1 MTDLVGRLIR
11 GRYQIE
17 KLVARGGMATVY
29 LAEDN
34 RLDRK
39 VAIKVIHPHLAND
52 SNFREKFVRE
62 AKIAAGLS
70 HPNLVNVF
78 DQAEDADV
86 VFLAMEYVSGITL
99 RQALDDFGSL
109 PAIRALEV
117 FEPMVSALAA
127 AHAAGILHRDL
138 KPENVLLSDDGKVK
152 LSDFGLA
159 RPITAQTQTGGVVGT
174 VAYMSPELVSRG
186 VADARSDVYAAGIM
200 LFELLTGKQ
209 PFQGEQAVQIAYQHA
224 NSEVPAPSS
233 LNANVPELLD
243 ELVLWATAKLP
254 QNRPADANE
263 LHRVLVEA
271 KSDLRN
277 AKKAGELTR
286 HLRETSLLRETTLLQ
301 ETSMLQET
309 PDLNQTALLDAHQT
323 TQINQDLNQT
333 VNLSAALTPEPEV
346 SDREIVYHSH
356 RTLKVLISSA
366 LVLLLG
372 LGAGWWF
379 SSGPGGFEI
388 MPNLTS
394 RSQAEAERL
403 VTSLGA
409 SAVIVTESSKTV
421 TSGLVISSQPS
432 AGSIYWGGAVTITVS
447 SGPKLVT
454 VASLEGKTLVEATA
468 QILQAGFVLG
478 KVTSWFNTAPIGTVY
493 AHSGGGSTKVPEGSP
508 IDLEIS
514 LGSIPVVAGLDQ
526 ETAINLIQVA
536 GLKVKTVTTE
546 YSETVTKGQ
555 AIALVPLTEPLGK
568 GGEVNLV
575 VSKGSDVVVMP
586 RVVGETIRAS
596 KSLLESLGLVVV
608 VDTNQLSSNWGIAKV
623 KKVSVSPGTQL
634 RVGDSVKL
642 SSN

>member
-1 MTDLVGRLIR
+1 MADLVGRLIR

-39 VAIKVIHPHLAND
+39 VAIKVIHAHLAND
-52 SNFREKFVRE
+52 RNFREKFVRE

-78 DQAEDADV
+78 DQAEDGDV

-109 PAIRALEV
+109 SAARALEV
-117 FEPMVSALAA
+117 FEPIVAALAA

-159 RPITAQTQTGGVVGT
+159 RPISAQTQTGGVVGT

-209 PFQGEQAVQIAYQHA
+209 PFQGEQAVQVAFQHA

-233 LNANVPELLD
+233 LNADVPELLD
-243 ELVLWATAKLP
+243 EIVLWATAKLP
-254 QNRPADANE
+254 QNRPSDANE
-263 LHRVLVEA
+263 LHRVLIQA
-271 KSDLRN
+271 KADLRN
-277 AKKAGELTR
+277 PRKASELTE
-286 HLRETSLLRETTLLQ
+286 HLRETSLLRETAVLGD
-301 ETSMLQET
+301 EAASS
-309 PDLNQTALLDAHQT
+309 NQTQVLDA
-323 TQINQDLNQT
+323 NPT
-333 VNLSAALTPEPEV
+333 VNFGDTLSANPPATQTEL
-346 SDREIVYHSH
+346 VYHSH
-356 RTLKVLISSA
+356 RGLKVLIASA

-403 VTSLGA
+403 AGSLGA
-409 SAVIVTESSKTV
+409 SVVIVSESSKTV
-421 TSGLVISSQPS
+421 TSGLVISSQPA
-432 AGSIYWGGAVTITVS
+432 AGTIYWGGPVTITVS

-454 VASLEGKTLVEATA
+454 VANLVGKTLVEATA
-468 QILQAGFVLG
+468 QILQSGFSLG
-478 KVTSWFNTAPIGTVY
+478 KVSSWFNAATIATVY
-493 AHSGGGSTKVPEGSP
+493 AHSGGGSTRVAEGSP

-514 LGSIPVVAGLDQ
+514 LGSIPIVSGLDQ
-526 ETAINLIQVA
+526 ATAINLVQVA

-546 YSETVTKGQ
+546 YDETVAKGQ
-555 AIALVPLTEPLGK
+555 AIALIPLSEPLGK

-575 VSKGSDVVVMP
+575 VSKGSDIVVMP
-586 RVVGETIRAS
+586 KVVGETIRAS
-596 KSLLESLGLVVV
+596 KTLLESLGLVVV

-623 KKVSVSPGTQL
+623 KKVSVAPGVQL

>member
-1 MTDLVGRLIR
+1 MSDLVGRLIR

-17 KLVARGGMATVY
+17 KLIARGGMATVY

-52 SNFREKFVRE
+52 SAFRDKFVRE
-62 AKIAAGLS
+62 AKIAARLS

-78 DQAEDADV
+78 DQAEDGDV
-86 VFLAMEYVSGITL
+86 VFLAMEFVAGITL

-109 PAIRALEV
+109 SAARALDV

-127 AHAAGILHRDL
+127 AHSAGVLHRDL
-138 KPENVLLSDDGKVK
+138 KPENVLLSDDGAVK

-209 PFQGEQAVQIAYQHA
+209 PFQGEQAVQVAYQHA
-224 NSEVPAPSS
+224 NSEVPPPSS
-233 LNANVPELLD
+233 LNNSVPELLD
-243 ELVLWATAKLP
+243 EIVLWATAKLP
-254 QNRPADANE
+254 QNRPKDASE
-263 LHRVLVEA
+263 LHRVLVQA
-271 KSDLRN
+271 KAELQSP
-277 AKKAGELTR
+277 KKTSELTQR
-286 HLRETSLLRETTLLQ
+286 LRETSVLRQ
-301 ETSMLQET
+301 TS
-309 PDLNQTALLDAHQT
+309 
-323 TQINQDLNQT
+323 
-333 VNLSAALTPEPEV
+333 VLTPPSTDATQVLGDEALALSNETMILGETLGANSSV
-346 SDREIVYHSH
+346 ENRELIYHSH
-356 RTLKVLISSA
+356 RTVKVLVASA

-379 SSGPGGFEI
+379 SAGPGGFEV
-388 MPNLTS
+388 MPNLSNRT
-394 RSQAEAERL
+394 AVEAETL
-403 VTSLGA
+403 LQSFAADVV
-409 SAVIVTESSKTV
+409 VISESSKTV
-421 TSGLVISSQPS
+421 SSGLVISSEPA
-432 AGSIYWGGAVTITVS
+432 AGSIYWGGPVTIKVS

-468 QILQAGFVLG
+468 QILQSGFVLG

-493 AHSGGGSTKVPEGSP
+493 AHSGGGSTKVAEGSP

-526 ETAINLIQVA
+526 ETAINLVQIA
-536 GLKVKTVTTE
+536 GLKVKTVTSE
-546 YSETVTKGQ
+546 YNSTVAKGQ
-555 AIALVPLTEPLGK
+555 AIALVPLSEPLGK

-575 VSKGSDVVVMP
+575 VSKGTDVVVMP

-596 KSLLESLGLVVV
+596 KALLESLGLTVV
-608 VDTNQLSSNWGIAKV
+608 VDTNQLSSNWGVAKV
-623 KKVSVSPGTQL
+623 KKVSVAPGVQL

-642 SSN
+642 TSN

>member
-1 MTDLVGRLIR
+1 MADLVGRLIR

-39 VAIKVIHPHLAND
+39 VAIKVIHAHLAND
-52 SNFREKFVRE
+52 RNFREKFVRE

-78 DQAEDADV
+78 DQAEDGDV

-109 PAIRALEV
+109 SAARALEV
-117 FEPMVSALAA
+117 FEPIVAALSA

-159 RPITAQTQTGGVVGT
+159 RPISAQTQTGGVVGT

-233 LNANVPELLD
+233 LNADVPELLD
-243 ELVLWATAKLP
+243 EIVLWATAKLP
-254 QNRPADANE
+254 QNRPSDANE
-263 LHRVLVEA
+263 LHRVLIQA
-271 KSDLRN
+271 KADLRN
-277 AKKAGELTR
+277 PRKASELTE
-286 HLRETSLLRETTLLQ
+286 HLRETSLLRETAVLGD
-301 ETSMLQET
+301 EAASS
-309 PDLNQTALLDAHQT
+309 NQTQVLDA
-323 TQINQDLNQT
+323 NPT
-333 VNLSAALTPEPEV
+333 VNFGDTLSANAPATEAEL
-346 SDREIVYHSH
+346 VYHSH
-356 RTLKVLISSA
+356 RGLKVLIASA
-366 LVLLLG
+366 LILLLG

-394 RSQAEAERL
+394 RSQAEAESL
-403 VTSLGA
+403 VGSLGA
-409 SAVIVTESSKTV
+409 SVVIVSESSKTV
-421 TSGLVISSQPS
+421 TSGLVISSQPA
-432 AGSIYWGGAVTITVS
+432 AGSIYWGGPVTITVS

-454 VASLEGKTLVEATA
+454 VANLVGKTLVEATA
-468 QILQAGFVLG
+468 QILQSGFSLG
-478 KVTSWFNTAPIGTVY
+478 KVSSWFNAATIATVY
-493 AHSGGGSTKVPEGSP
+493 AHSGGGSTRVAEGSP

-514 LGSIPVVAGLDQ
+514 LGSIPIVSGLDQ
-526 ETAINLIQVA
+526 ATAINLVQVA

-546 YSETVTKGQ
+546 YDETIAKGQ
-555 AIALVPLTEPLGK
+555 AIALIPLSEPLGK

-575 VSKGSDVVVMP
+575 VSKGSDIVVMP
-586 RVVGETIRAS
+586 KVVGETIRAS
-596 KSLLESLGLVVV
+596 KTLLESLGLVVV

-623 KKVSVSPGTQL
+623 KKVSVAPGVQL

>member
-1 MTDLVGRLIR
+1 MADLVGRLIR

-39 VAIKVIHPHLAND
+39 VAIKVIHAHLAND
-52 SNFREKFVRE
+52 RNFREKFVRE

-78 DQAEDADV
+78 DQAEDGDV

-109 PAIRALEV
+109 SAARALEV
-117 FEPMVSALAA
+117 FEPMVAALAA

-159 RPITAQTQTGGVVGT
+159 RPISAQTQTGGVVGT

-233 LNANVPELLD
+233 LNADVPELLD
-243 ELVLWATAKLP
+243 EIVLWATAKLP
-254 QNRPADANE
+254 QNRPSDANE
-263 LHRVLVEA
+263 VHRVLIQA
-271 KSDLRN
+271 KADLRN
-277 AKKAGELTR
+277 PRKASELTE
-286 HLRETSLLRETTLLQ
+286 HLRETSLLRETTVLGDDGA
-301 ETSMLQET
+301 SS
-309 PDLNQTALLDAHQT
+309 NQTQVLDA
-323 TQINQDLNQT
+323 NPT
-333 VNLSAALTPEPEV
+333 VNFGDTLSANAPATEAEL
-346 SDREIVYHSH
+346 VYHSH
-356 RTLKVLISSA
+356 RGLKVLIASA
-366 LVLLLG
+366 LILLLG

-394 RSQAEAERL
+394 RSQAEAESL
-403 VTSLGA
+403 VGSLGA
-409 SAVIVTESSKTV
+409 SVVIVSESSKTV
-421 TSGLVISSQPS
+421 TSGLVISSQPA
-432 AGSIYWGGAVTITVS
+432 AGTIYWGGPVTITVS

-454 VASLEGKTLVEATA
+454 VANLVGKTLVEATA
-468 QILQAGFVLG
+468 QILQSGFSLG
-478 KVTSWFNTAPIGTVY
+478 KVSSWFNAATIATVY
-493 AHSGGGSTKVPEGSP
+493 AHSGGGSTRVAEGSP

-514 LGSIPVVAGLDQ
+514 LGSIPIVSGLDQ
-526 ETAINLIQVA
+526 ATAINLVQVA

-546 YSETVTKGQ
+546 YDETIAKGQ
-555 AIALVPLTEPLGK
+555 AIALIPLSEPLGK

-575 VSKGSDVVVMP
+575 VSKGSDIVVMP
-586 RVVGETIRAS
+586 KVVGETIRAS
-596 KSLLESLGLVVV
+596 KTLLESLGLVVV

-623 KKVSVSPGTQL
+623 KKVSVAPGVQL

>member
-1 MTDLVGRLIR
+1 MADLVGRLIR

-39 VAIKVIHPHLAND
+39 VAIKVIHAHLAND
-52 SNFREKFVRE
+52 RNFREKFVRE

-78 DQAEDADV
+78 DQAEDGDV

-109 PAIRALEV
+109 SAARALEV
-117 FEPMVSALAA
+117 FEPIVAALAA

-159 RPITAQTQTGGVVGT
+159 RPISAQTQTGGVVGT

-209 PFQGEQAVQIAYQHA
+209 PFQGEQAVQVAFQHA

-233 LNANVPELLD
+233 LNADVPELLD
-243 ELVLWATAKLP
+243 EIVLWATAKLP
-254 QNRPADANE
+254 QNRPSDANE
-263 LHRVLVEA
+263 LHRVLIQA
-271 KSDLRN
+271 KADLRN
-277 AKKAGELTR
+277 PKKASELTE
-286 HLRETSLLRETTLLQ
+286 HLRETSLLRETAVLGDDAA
-301 ETSMLQET
+301 SS
-309 PDLNQTALLDAHQT
+309 NQTQVLDA
-323 TQINQDLNQT
+323 NPT
-333 VNLSAALTPEPEV
+333 VNFGDTISANPPATQTEL
-346 SDREIVYHSH
+346 VYHSH
-356 RTLKVLISSA
+356 RGLKVLIASA

-394 RSQAEAERL
+394 RSQAEAESL
-403 VTSLGA
+403 AGSLGA
-409 SAVIVTESSKTV
+409 SVVIVSESSKTV
-421 TSGLVISSQPS
+421 TSGLVISSQPA
-432 AGSIYWGGAVTITVS
+432 AGTIYWGGPVTITVS

-454 VASLEGKTLVEATA
+454 VANLVGKTLVEATA
-468 QILQAGFVLG
+468 QILQSGFSLG
-478 KVTSWFNTAPIGTVY
+478 KVSSWFNAATIATVY
-493 AHSGGGSTKVPEGSP
+493 AHSGGGSTRVAEGSP

-514 LGSIPVVAGLDQ
+514 LGSIPIVSGLDQ
-526 ETAINLIQVA
+526 ATAINLVQVA
-536 GLKVKTVTTE
+536 GLNVKTVTTE
-546 YSETVTKGQ
+546 YDETIAKGQ
-555 AIALVPLTEPLGK
+555 AIALIPLSEPLGK

-575 VSKGSDVVVMP
+575 VSKGSDIVVMP
-586 RVVGETIRAS
+586 KVVGETIRAS
-596 KSLLESLGLVVV
+596 KTLLESLGLVVV

-623 KKVSVSPGTQL
+623 KKVSVAPGVQL

>member
-1 MTDLVGRLIR
+1 VADLVGRLIR

-39 VAIKVIHPHLAND
+39 VAIKVIHAHLAND
-52 SNFREKFVRE
+52 RNFREKFVRE

-78 DQAEDADV
+78 DQAEDGDV

-109 PAIRALEV
+109 SAARALEV
-117 FEPMVSALAA
+117 FEPIVAALAA

-159 RPITAQTQTGGVVGT
+159 RPISAQTQTGGVVGT

-209 PFQGEQAVQIAYQHA
+209 PFQGEQAVQVAFQHA

-233 LNANVPELLD
+233 LNADVPELLD
-243 ELVLWATAKLP
+243 EIVLWATAKLP
-254 QNRPADANE
+254 QNRPSDANE
-263 LHRVLVEA
+263 LHRVLIQA
-271 KSDLRN
+271 KVDLRN
-277 AKKAGELTR
+277 PKKASELTE
-286 HLRETSLLRETTLLQ
+286 HLRETSLLRETTVLGDD
-301 ETSMLQET
+301 SAGS
-309 PDLNQTALLDAHQT
+309 NQTQVLDA
-323 TQINQDLNQT
+323 NPT
-333 VNLSAALTPEPEV
+333 VNFGDALSANPPATQAEL
-346 SDREIVYHSH
+346 VYHSH
-356 RTLKVLISSA
+356 RGLKVLIASA

-394 RSQAEAERL
+394 RSQAEAESL
-403 VTSLGA
+403 VGSLGA
-409 SAVIVTESSKTV
+409 SVVIVSESSKTV
-421 TSGLVISSQPS
+421 TSGLVISSQPA
-432 AGSIYWGGAVTITVS
+432 AGTIYWGGPVTITVS

-454 VASLEGKTLVEATA
+454 VANLVGKTLVEATA
-468 QILQAGFVLG
+468 QILQSGFSLG
-478 KVTSWFNTAPIGTVY
+478 KVSSWFNAATIATVY
-493 AHSGGGSTKVPEGSP
+493 AHTGGGSTRVAEGSP

-514 LGSIPVVAGLDQ
+514 LGSIPIVSGLDQ
-526 ETAINLIQVA
+526 ETAINLVQVA

-546 YSETVTKGQ
+546 YNETVAKGQ
-555 AIALVPLTEPLGK
+555 AIALIPLSEPLGK

-575 VSKGSDVVVMP
+575 VSKGSDIVIVP
-586 RVVGETIRAS
+586 KVVGETIRAS
-596 KSLLESLGLVVV
+596 KTLLESLGLVVV

-623 KKVSVSPGTQL
+623 KKVSVAPGVQL

>member
-1 MTDLVGRLIR
+1 MADLVGRLIR

-39 VAIKVIHPHLAND
+39 VAIKVIHAHLAND
-52 SNFREKFVRE
+52 RNFREKFVRE

-78 DQAEDADV
+78 DQAEDGDV

-109 PAIRALEV
+109 SAARALEV
-117 FEPMVSALAA
+117 FEPIVAALAA

-159 RPITAQTQTGGVVGT
+159 RPISAQTQTGGVVGT

-233 LNANVPELLD
+233 LNADVPELLD
-243 ELVLWATAKLP
+243 EIVLWATAKLP
-254 QNRPADANE
+254 QNRPSDANE
-263 LHRVLVEA
+263 LHRVLIQA
-271 KSDLRN
+271 KADLRN
-277 AKKAGELTR
+277 PRKASELTE
-286 HLRETSLLRETTLLQ
+286 HLRETSLLRETTVLGDDGA
-301 ETSMLQET
+301 SS
-309 PDLNQTALLDAHQT
+309 NQTQVLDA
-323 TQINQDLNQT
+323 NPT
-333 VNLSAALTPEPEV
+333 VNFGDTLSANAPATEAEL
-346 SDREIVYHSH
+346 VYHSH
-356 RTLKVLISSA
+356 RGLKVLIASA
-366 LVLLLG
+366 LILLLG

-394 RSQAEAERL
+394 RSQAEAESL
-403 VTSLGA
+403 VGSLGA
-409 SAVIVTESSKTV
+409 SVVIVSESSKTV
-421 TSGLVISSQPS
+421 TSGLVISSQPA
-432 AGSIYWGGAVTITVS
+432 AGTIYWGGPVTITVS

-454 VASLEGKTLVEATA
+454 VANLVGKTLVEATA
-468 QILQAGFVLG
+468 QILQSGFSLG
-478 KVTSWFNTAPIGTVY
+478 KVSSWFNAATIATVY
-493 AHSGGGSTKVPEGSP
+493 AHSGGGSTRVAEGSP

-514 LGSIPVVAGLDQ
+514 LGSIPIVSGLDQ
-526 ETAINLIQVA
+526 ATAINLVQVA

-546 YSETVTKGQ
+546 YNETIAKGQ
-555 AIALVPLTEPLGK
+555 AIALIPLSEPLGK

-575 VSKGSDVVVMP
+575 VSKGSDIVVMP
-586 RVVGETIRAS
+586 KVVGETIRAS
-596 KSLLESLGLVVV
+596 KTLLESLGLVVV

-623 KKVSVSPGTQL
+623 KKVSVAPGVQL

>member
-1 MTDLVGRLIR
+1 VSDLVGRLIR

-39 VAIKVIHPHLAND
+39 VAIKVIHAHLAND
-52 SNFREKFVRE
+52 RNFREKFVRE

-78 DQAEDADV
+78 DQAEDGDV

-109 PAIRALEV
+109 SAARALEV
-117 FEPMVSALAA
+117 FEPIVAALAA

-159 RPITAQTQTGGVVGT
+159 RPISAQTQTGGVVGT

-233 LNANVPELLD
+233 LNGDVPELLD
-243 ELVLWATAKLP
+243 EIVLWATAKLP
-254 QNRPADANE
+254 QNRPSDANE
-263 LHRVLVEA
+263 LHRVLIQA
-271 KSDLRN
+271 KADLRN
-277 AKKAGELTR
+277 PKRANELTE
-286 HLRETSLLRETTLLQ
+286 HLRETSLLRETTVLGQ
-301 ETSMLQET
+301 DAATS
-309 PDLNQTALLDAHQT
+309 NQTQVLDANT
-323 TQINQDLNQT
+323 NVRNDQDANLT
-333 VNLSAALTPEPEV
+333 VNLGDALAANQSPSETEV
-346 SDREIVYHSH
+346 VYHSH
-356 RTLKVLISSA
+356 RGLKVLISSA

-403 VTSLGA
+403 VGSLDA
-409 SAVIVTESSKTV
+409 PVVIVSESSKTV
-421 TSGLVISSQPS
+421 TSGLVISSQPA
-432 AGSIYWGGAVTITVS
+432 AGSIYWGGPVTITVS

-454 VASLEGKTLVEATA
+454 VANLVGKTLVEATA
-468 QILQAGFVLG
+468 QILQSGFSLG
-478 KVTSWFNTAPIGTVY
+478 KVSSWFNAATIATVY
-493 AHSGGGSTKVPEGSP
+493 AHSGGGSTRVAEGSP

-526 ETAINLIQVA
+526 ETAINLVQVA
-536 GLKVKTVTTE
+536 GLKVKTVATE
-546 YSETVTKGQ
+546 YNETVAKGQ
-555 AIALVPLTEPLGK
+555 AIALIPLAEPLGK

-575 VSKGSDVVVMP
+575 VSKGSDIVVMP
-586 RVVGETIRAS
+586 KVVGETIRAS

-608 VDTNQLSSNWGIAKV
+608 VDTNQLSSNWGVAKV
-623 KKVSVSPGTQL
+623 KKVSVVPGVQL